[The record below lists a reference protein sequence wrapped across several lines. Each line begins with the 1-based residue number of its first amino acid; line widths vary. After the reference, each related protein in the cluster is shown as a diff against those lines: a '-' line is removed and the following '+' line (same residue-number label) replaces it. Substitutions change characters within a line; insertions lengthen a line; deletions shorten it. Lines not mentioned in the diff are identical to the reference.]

1 MIKAI
6 LFDFDGT
13 MSNRQAN
20 AYGVFEEYLAPY
32 FKELSDIEFESVL
45 QDLMITDCNG
55 SIKIKFRLEPFVAK
69 YGKYLPDDFID
80 VFTNYYMEYMWKY
93 AVLKPEAI
101 SVLEKLKSDGYKV
114 GLLSNGDSKSQHDKI
129 DHCELGNYFDEII
142 VTGDYGV
149 SKPDPEIYRIMA
161 NKLDVKSEECIYI
174 GDTFSTDILGAIRA
188 NMVPVWITQL
198 SERPANRYSGYRIEK
213 LEELLEI
220 VKKENNK

>member
-6 LFDFDGT
+6 IFDFDGT

-32 FKELSDIEFESVL
+32 FKDLSDIEYESVL

-55 SIKIKFRLEPFVAK
+55 SIKISYRLEPFVAK
-69 YGKYLPDDFID
+69 YGKYLPSDFIE
-80 VFTNYYMEYMWKY
+80 VFTKYYMDYMWKY
-93 AVLKPEAI
+93 AVLKPDAI
-101 SVLEKLKSDGYKV
+101 SILEKLKKDGYKV

-129 DHCELGNYFDEII
+129 NHCNLQNYFDEII

-161 NKLDVKSEECIYI
+161 DKLDVLCEECIYI

-188 NMVPVWITQL
+188 SMVPVWITQL
-198 SERPANRYSGYRIEK
+198 SERPANRYKGYRIEK
-213 LEELLEI
+213 LEQLSEI
-220 VKKENNK
+220 IEKENNH